1 MELTDDL
8 EGTLVYSSDNVEV
21 GTVDEVG
28 DNYII
33 VTTGPRGIP
42 ESVTGVTPGDESSVG
57 IPENQIDE
65 IGDGWIYLK

>member
-8 EGTLVYSSDNVEV
+8 VGTLVYSSDNIEV

-28 DNYII
+28 PNYII
-33 VTTGPRGIP
+33 VETGPRGIP
-42 ESVTGVTPGDESSVG
+42 ETVTGVEPGDESSVG
-57 IPENQIDE
+57 VPVNQIDE